1 MEGSAAEGVKAW
13 GMAGEAEGEEGAQ
26 DGVKWGQVVEEG
38 KACGVRMAGADGGE
52 EEGVQHGVEWGG
64 AGVEAGRRSRHC
76 CLQGMSPHPYLHHL
90 LLLYLVL
97 HGASG
102 TGGGA
107 WGCEGHHLCV
117 CVCVVFRHMQRR
129 LDFQID
135 WYVELE
141 CSCKIPVCS
150 FFATTAF

>member
-1 MEGSAAEGVKAW
+1 MCGAEV
-13 GMAGEAEGEEGAQ
+13 
-26 DGVKWGQVVEEG
+26 
-38 KACGVRMAGADGGE
+38 AGADWGE